1 VTTEQRIRG
10 LTDEEL
16 ISEMREYAN
25 EDAMPLYRVRIIL
38 EEAADRI
45 EKLTEGGEDE

>member
-1 VTTEQRIRG
+1 MTTEEKIRN

-16 ISEMREYAN
+16 IETMREYAN
-25 EDAMPLYRVRIIL
+25 EKAMPLYRVRIIL

-45 EKLTEGGEDE
+45 EKLTEGSEKA